1 MLQAH
6 THPPGSQESEGKT
19 FAWCGRGLP
28 GANNQPNCGV
38 LLICGVYGAACRET
52 ETFAHSD
59 KESAAARLGV
69 SASGES
75 PGKVPAA
82 AESGQAGT
90 KPGQHQC
97 GDPCLPGTSGQ
108 CSDLTVLLTVQQVTC
123 SPPPHMPS
131 AFPTGS
137 PSFIHSVHGPFF
149 HCAALSESSPC
160 GRHSAVDRGMMD
172 RGKATVAFLQ
182 DALSLER
189 SRSRRKCSGPWKHG
203 SSKPGQARV
212 GSVPVADAHSPEG
225 GEVAGIRICRG
236 GWSGRIAR
244 RQTFHICKHSKRGMV
259 VLGLLFP

>member
-1 MLQAH
+1 MLQHIRTHRVCQAGIIQPFRSEPGTEGPTCLLLPTALPPKRQDPDVNSKALFPSHRPSPGPCSSMLQAH

-19 FAWCGRGLP
+19 FAWCGQGLP
-28 GANNQPNCGV
+28 GANNQLNCEV

-90 KPGQHQC
+90 KPGQDQC

-149 HCAALSESSPC
+149 HCAAFSESSPC
-160 GRHSAVDRGMMD
+160 GRHSAV
-172 RGKATVAFLQ
+172 
-182 DALSLER
+182 
-189 SRSRRKCSGPWKHG
+189 H
-203 SSKPGQARV
+203 
-212 GSVPVADAHSPEG
+212 
-225 GEVAGIRICRG
+225 
-236 GWSGRIAR
+236 
-244 RQTFHICKHSKRGMV
+244 
-259 VLGLLFP
+259 